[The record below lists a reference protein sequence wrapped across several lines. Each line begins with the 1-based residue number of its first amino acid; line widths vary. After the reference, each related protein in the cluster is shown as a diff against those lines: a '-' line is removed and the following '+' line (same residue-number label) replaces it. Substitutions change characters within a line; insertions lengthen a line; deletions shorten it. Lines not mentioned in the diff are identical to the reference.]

1 MIKVEVLAKDG
12 GTKVVDLTRTKAVR
26 ERCLNCSAWSAY
38 AVSQCPFTD
47 CPLYPFRTGKGVRGR
62 SDERNKAIVR
72 YCQWCSNSRTPKDCT
87 VRLCPLYAYR
97 SGRIDNSV
105 VLERVKSPREFRL
118 SKGMDS

>member
-1 MIKVEVLAKDG
+1 MITAKVRSRDG
-12 GTKVVDLTRTKAVR
+12 VKVVKLTRTKAVR

-62 SDERNKAIVR
+62 SAEKNRAIVR

-87 VRLCPLYAYR
+87 AKLCPLYVYR
-97 SGRIDNSV
+97 TGHIDNSV
-105 VLERVKSPREFRL
+105 VLEEVKSSRKFALGRN
-118 SKGMDS
+118 